1 MTTSPSASSTSS
13 GGTNNSSL
21 ASSGEEF
28 NVWWDWLKLFLKC
41 IDVSSTAPQ
50 STSSGSDDQASVCNK
65 SKKNRTTMQGI
76 IYQSSGGDKYLNK
89 LHEITM
95 MRL

>member
-1 MTTSPSASSTSS
+1 M
-13 GGTNNSSL
+13 GL
-21 ASSGEEF
+21 IEII
-28 NVWWDWLKLFLKC
+28 LKC
-41 IDVSSTAPQ
+41 LDVSSTAPQ

-76 IYQSSGGDKYLNK
+76 IYQNSGGDKYLNK